1 MVIYQEVNNLYDALW
16 SGGLSN
22 YERLTDFVSERAI
35 ENFLEEIF
43 CSEES
48 IDIGKINDFLWFDI
62 KYILECFG
70 IEESV
75 FYGTDEDE
83 DEDEE

>member
-1 MVIYQEVNNLYDALW
+1 MVIYNEVNNLYDALW

-22 YERLTDFVSERAI
+22 YERLTDFVSESQI
-35 ENFLEEIF
+35 ESFLTEIF
-43 CSEES
+43 CGDDFV
-48 IDIGKINDFLWFDI
+48 DIGKINDFLWFDI

-75 FYGTDEDE
+75 FYGTDEELSDNI
-83 DEDEE
+83 